1 MGGRALQ
8 IQPITAGED
17 SGVGVEAGPAASP
30 TPRGKRAGPPRE
42 SRRLA
47 GGDEVNGA
55 AGLWAR
61 HAEPPPQLEGAG
73 PEGWRCTEGRGG
85 PLEPRRLSFTDR
97 KARGRGAQEQPPA
110 TPPPQPS
117 LRRVAYPKG
126 FSGPRAAPEERGSLP
141 QARSRK
147 AQGTA
152 DCSRKMV
159 LSPGTPCPE
168 TGKEKWGL

>member
-1 MGGRALQ
+1 MELQVAWNKAAPPGLRAC
-8 IQPITAGED
+8 AGLR
-17 SGVGVEAGPAASP
+17 ASP
-30 TPRGKRAGPPRE
+30 RGRGSS
-42 SRRLA
+42 SRPGRVPHQLGVHPSHSA
-47 GGDEVNGA
+47 L
-55 AGLWAR
+55 GLWAR
-61 HAEPPPQLEGAG
+61 HAEPPLQLEGAG

-126 FSGPRAAPEERGSLP
+126 FSGPRAASEGRGSLP

-152 DCSRKMV
+152 DCSQKMV